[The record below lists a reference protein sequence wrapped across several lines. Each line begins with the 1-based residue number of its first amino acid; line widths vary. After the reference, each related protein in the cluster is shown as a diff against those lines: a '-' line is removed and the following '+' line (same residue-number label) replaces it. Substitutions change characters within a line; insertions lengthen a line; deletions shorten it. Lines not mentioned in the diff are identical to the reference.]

1 MRIEFI
7 LFGIILLFI
16 GMTLLLLR
24 RNTIGDTKGLILIG
38 PIPIILNTNKPYL
51 LLISII
57 VIVII
62 LLLAFL
68 R

>member
-16 GMTLLLLR
+16 GVTLLLLR

-57 VIVII
+57 VIAII

>member
-16 GMTLLLLR
+16 GIALLLLR
-24 RNTIGDTKGLILIG
+24 RNTIGNTTGLILIG

-51 LLISII
+51 LLIPII
-57 VIVII
+57 VIAII
-62 LLLAFL
+62 LLLVFL